1 MSKYIIG
8 NMGLVKE
15 SVIEGIVIKRNNEI
29 YAICKEKE
37 ILINKCENSVE
48 AELFLNK
55 CMINIE
61 KEDKKNNDKEEILA
75 GLIKLMLINNQDY

>member
-15 SVIEGIVIKRNNEI
+15 SAIEGIVIKRNNEV

-75 GLIKLMLINNQDY
+75 GLIKLMLINN

>member
-1 MSKYIIG
+1 MSKYISG

-15 SVIEGIVIKRNNEI
+15 SIIEGIVIKRNNEV

-75 GLIKLMLINNQDY
+75 GLIKLMLINN

>member
-15 SVIEGIVIKRNNEI
+15 SIIEGIVIKRNNEV

-75 GLIKLMLINNQDY
+75 GLIKLMLINN

>member
-15 SVIEGIVIKRNNEI
+15 SVIEGIVIKRNNEV

-75 GLIKLMLINNQDY
+75 GLIKLMLINN

>member
-1 MSKYIIG
+1 MSEYIIG

-15 SVIEGIVIKRNNEI
+15 SVIEGIVIKRNNEV

-75 GLIKLMLINNQDY
+75 GLIKLMLINN

>member
-1 MSKYIIG
+1 MKMSKYIIG

-15 SVIEGIVIKRNNEI
+15 SAIEGIVIKRNNEV

-75 GLIKLMLINNQDY
+75 GLIKLMLINN

>member
-1 MSKYIIG
+1 MSKYISG

-15 SVIEGIVIKRNNEI
+15 PTIEGIVIKRNNEV

-37 ILINKCENSVE
+37 ILINKCENREE

-55 CMINIE
+55 CMIDIE
-61 KEDKKNNDKEEILA
+61 KEDKKIM
-75 GLIKLMLINNQDY
+75 IKKKFYQV

>member
-15 SVIEGIVIKRNNEI
+15 SIIEGIVIKRNNEI

-75 GLIKLMLINNQDY
+75 GLIKLMLINN

>member
-15 SVIEGIVIKRNNEI
+15 SVIEGIVIKRNNEV

-61 KEDKKNNDKEEILA
+61 KENTISLQNPISLIEKK
-75 GLIKLMLINNQDY
+75 Y

>member
-75 GLIKLMLINNQDY
+75 GLIKLMLINN

>member
-15 SVIEGIVIKRNNEI
+15 STIEGIVIKRNNEV

-37 ILINKCENSVE
+37 ILINKCENREE

-55 CMINIE
+55 CMIDIE
-61 KEDKKNNDKEEILA
+61 KEDKKIM
-75 GLIKLMLINNQDY
+75 IKKKFYQV

>member
-15 SVIEGIVIKRNNEI
+15 SVIEGIVIKRNNEV

-61 KEDKKNNDKEEILA
+61 KEDKKNNDKEEIL
-75 GLIKLMLINNQDY
+75 DY

>member
-75 GLIKLMLINNQDY
+75 GLIKLMLINK

>member
-1 MSKYIIG
+1 MSKYISG

-15 SVIEGIVIKRNNEI
+15 STIEGIVIKRNNEV

-37 ILINKCENSVE
+37 ILINKCENREE
-48 AELFLNK
+48 AELFLNR
-55 CMINIE
+55 CVIDIE

-75 GLIKLMLINNQDY
+75 GLIKLMLINK